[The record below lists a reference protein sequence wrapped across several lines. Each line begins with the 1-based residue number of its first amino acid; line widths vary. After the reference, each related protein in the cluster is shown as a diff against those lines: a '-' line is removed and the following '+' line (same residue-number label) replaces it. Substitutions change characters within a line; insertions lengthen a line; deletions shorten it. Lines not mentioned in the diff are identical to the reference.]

1 MDRLK
6 KITGK
11 FLCEFVVKRILKQAI
26 NDELQGSVA
35 TYLRCDEVVN
45 DQTKDIADSV
55 SKTNWQSYQQECGCL
70 MHFARWASLPELEMI
85 D

>member
-1 MDRLK
+1 MRPIVTHRVGQNKCGHRLVTIILSNMDRFK

-11 FLCEFVVKRILKQAI
+11 FLCKFVVKRILKQAI

-45 DQTKDIADSV
+45 DQTKR
-55 SKTNWQSYQQECGCL
+55 GL
-70 MHFARWASLPELEMI
+70 LLSL
-85 D
+85 